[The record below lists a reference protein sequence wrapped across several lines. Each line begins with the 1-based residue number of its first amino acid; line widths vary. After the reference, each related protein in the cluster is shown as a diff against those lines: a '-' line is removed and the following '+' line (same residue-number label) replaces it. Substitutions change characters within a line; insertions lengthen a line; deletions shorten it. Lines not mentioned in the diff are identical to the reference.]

1 MKAIAALFLCLGSAW
16 AQQPIAA
23 SIDVPQDSVIAVFDD
38 GSKFTKGDFDMLI
51 SAMPAQN
58 QQAAKLNPKAF
69 IQWWAGMRRLARL
82 AEQEKM
88 DQGSPVKQQI
98 EYDRTMLLGQA
109 KLNSVINDTDA
120 VKEQDVVKY
129 YETNKDSYK
138 QVRVKAIYLAYGDEA
153 PKKRSAEE
161 ARKKALDVL
170 KQARGGADFVKLVK
184 ENSDDE
190 TSKDKDGDFA
200 VLRLKDNIPEAILK
214 AAFALKQGEISEP
227 VEQPGGFYLLRADEV
242 TVQPLEKVHDD
253 LFNQLRQ
260 EHYAKWLE
268 AHNKATAVQ
277 FPNPAFPGDGI
288 PAALKENKQQ

>member
-16 AQQPIAA
+16 AQQITAPV
-23 SIDVPQDSVIAVFDD
+23 DVPQDAVIAILDD
-38 GSKFTKGDFDMLI
+38 GSKFTKNDFDMLL

-82 AEQEKM
+82 AEQDKL
-88 DQGSPVKQQI
+88 DQGGQVKQQI
-98 EYDRTMLLGQA
+98 EYDRTMILGQA
-109 KLNSVINDTDA
+109 KLNSVINDTES
-120 VKEQDVVKY
+120 VKEQDVVNY
-129 YETNKDSYK
+129 YEANKDRYK
-138 QVRVKAIYLAYGDEA
+138 QVRVKAIYLAYGDDA
-153 PKKRSAEE
+153 PKKRTEEE
-161 ARKKALDVL
+161 ARKKSLDVL

-190 TSKDKDGDFA
+190 TSRDKDGDFA
-200 VLRLKDNIPEAILK
+200 VLRFKDNIPEAIRK

-227 VEQPGGFYLLRADEV
+227 VAQPGGFYLLRADEV

-253 LFNQLRQ
+253 LYNQLRQ
-260 EHYAKWLE
+260 EHYTKWLD
-268 AHNKATAVQ
+268 AHNKTTTVQ

-288 PAALKENKQQ
+288 PAALKENKQ